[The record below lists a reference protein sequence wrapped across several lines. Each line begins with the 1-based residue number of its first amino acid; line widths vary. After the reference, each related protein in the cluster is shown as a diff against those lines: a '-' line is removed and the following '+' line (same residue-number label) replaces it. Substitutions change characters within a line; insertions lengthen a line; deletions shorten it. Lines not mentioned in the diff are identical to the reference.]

1 MHATSADPHRLA
13 LARRLERAEASACA
27 AYVDAR
33 SAVQPGVGAEW
44 IEVGGAYAM
53 FDGVGSPLTQTFGIG
68 LFEPFLEAELER
80 VERFFREHGSDTF
93 HEVCELADPVSGALL
108 EQRGYVRIE
117 ASTVMI
123 RPTAG
128 ASAMVPGEM
137 SVRHIAPGE
146 ARHWAEV
153 AARGWSSESPDLA
166 AFVRDLGLVM
176 SHAAGSH
183 CFLAELNGCPIA
195 SGGLNLAGG
204 VALLAGASTIL
215 EARGRGAQSALLSAR
230 LAFAAERGA
239 DLAMVVTQP
248 GSASARNA
256 ERRGFRAAYSRSKW
270 HRERSVPG

>member
-1 MHATSADPHRLA
+1 MPSRSAVEDRLA

-33 SAVQPGVGAEW
+33 RAVQPGAGAEW

-53 FDGVGSPLTQTFGIG
+53 FDGVGSPLTQSFGIG
-68 LFEPFLEAELER
+68 LFEPFREAELER
-80 VERFFREHGSDTF
+80 VERFFRQHDSDTF
-93 HEVCELADPVSGALL
+93 HEVCELADPACGALL
-108 EQRGYVRIE
+108 EPRGYVRIE

-128 ASAMVPGEM
+128 GPTHLSGEIT
-137 SVRHIAPGE
+137 VRHIAPGE
-146 ARHWAEV
+146 ERDWAEV
-153 AARGWSSESPDLA
+153 AARGWSTESPDLA
-166 AFVRDLGLVM
+166 GFVRDLGLVM
-176 SHAAGSH
+176 SHATGSH
-183 CFLAELNGCPIA
+183 CFFAELSGRPIA

-256 ERRGFRAAYSRSKW
+256 ERRGFRTAYSRSKW
-270 HRERSVPG
+270 QRERSIPG